1 MKMKYILAGL
11 LIPIILLNGCTELPQ
26 EKGASS
32 ERNSPLED
40 VSSEERQPEGEEVLN
55 ESAAPQ
61 KGSPLDFSEIGQP
74 VLISE
79 QFSFTEG
86 PLWDRTSE
94 VLLFSDISG
103 NTIYKLT
110 LPDSIDIL
118 RTPSNNA
125 NGLAF
130 DIKGQIL
137 AAEHGSRSVTRMLSD
152 GTIENLVDNYMGKAL
167 NSPNDLVVRSDGTIY
182 FTDPTFGLERRTQGV
197 DFTGL
202 YRLDAEETL
211 VLEGEFDN
219 APNGVALSPDEK
231 TLYLALTFANEILA
245 FDVGIDGATS
255 NQRKFATAQHP
266 DGMAVDIAGNLY
278 IAGREGVEVWTPDGI
293 ELGIIG
299 LKHQPTNCAFGGTG
313 GKILFITARE
323 GLYRVDVPIP
333 GF

>member
-1 MKMKYILAGL
+1 MKRKCILAGL
-11 LIPIILLNGCTELPQ
+11 LIPIIWVNGCTELPQ
-26 EKGASS
+26 EQGASP
-32 ERNSPLED
+32 ERSSPLEEE
-40 VSSEERQPEGEEVLN
+40 SYEERQPEGEKALN
-55 ESAAPQ
+55 ESDITQ

-74 VLISE
+74 ILISE

-86 PLWDRTSE
+86 PLWDRTSD
-94 VLLFSDISG
+94 VLLFSDING

-130 DIKGQIL
+130 DIKGWLL
-137 AAEHGSRSVTRMLSD
+137 AAEHGSRSVTRMLRD
-152 GTIENLVDNYMGKAL
+152 GTIESLVDNFKGKAL
-167 NSPNDLVVRSDGTIY
+167 NSPNDLAVRSDGTIY
-182 FTDPTFGLERRTQGV
+182 FTDPTFGLDRRTQGV

-202 YRLDAEETL
+202 YRLDADETL

-219 APNGVALSPDEK
+219 APNGVALAPDEK
-231 TLYLALTFANEILA
+231 ILYLALTFANEILA

-266 DGMAVDIAGNLY
+266 DGMAVDMAGNLY
-278 IAGREGVEVWTPDGI
+278 IAGREGVEVWTPDGT

-299 LKHQPTNCAFGGTG
+299 LKHQPTNCAFGGTD
-313 GKILFITARE
+313 GKILFITARQ
-323 GLYRVDVPIP
+323 GLYRVDVLIP